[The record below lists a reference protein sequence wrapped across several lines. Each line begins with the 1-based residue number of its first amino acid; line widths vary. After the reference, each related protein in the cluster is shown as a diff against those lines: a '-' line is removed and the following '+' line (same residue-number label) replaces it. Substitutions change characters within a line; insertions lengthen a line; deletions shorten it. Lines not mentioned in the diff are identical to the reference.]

1 MRVGKMRGKCK
12 WFNFYLTKKC
22 WERGQSCVIQSP
34 RRYNNNS
41 SIRHANHFWPSIKN
55 YSIFGVK
62 LSPNS
67 WTLHGI
73 VPISAILNLNIILL
87 TVLGKACHLKSVFE
101 CQLNYAPLDNN
112 DPYTLVASSRVCRQS
127 AFKGLVL
134 VVVIFQYV
142 STGGCKKTSCQT
154 KNAKCMYCTILS

>member
-1 MRVGKMRGKCK
+1 MLRKRPKLCHPVTTKVKLQQFNLTCK
-12 WFNFYLTKKC
+12 SLLTLNQKLLYL
-22 WERGQSCVIQSP
+22 
-34 RRYNNNS
+34 
-41 SIRHANHFWPSIKN
+41 
-55 YSIFGVK
+55 GVK

-73 VPISAILNLNIILL
+73 VPVSAILNLNIILL